1 MSQLTAKKRAQLR
14 NAAFAY
20 VDSKG
25 RRRLPIHD
33 EAHVRNALA
42 RFNQTRFEDDAARE
56 RARKRL
62 LTAAKKYGIVPIG
75 FITGQ
80 LATERLEGES
90 KARTGVVRGLP
101 SGQVT
106 FLLTDIEDSTGLSR
120 LLEDRY
126 ANLLGDVR
134 RLLRR
139 AVQRSGGKEV
149 DMRADELF
157 AVFKRPS
164 GALAAALAIQRRIG
178 SRSWPAGAEVR
189 LRIGIHTG
197 RPTLTD
203 GGYVGLASA
212 HCGSH
217 LLCRSRRSNFSL
229 ERRRASGRGI
239 GSSHRQLPQ
248 PRRSPAP
255 GPAGAAASLPA
266 GGARPSG
273 KLSSTSDHKSSR
285 FKARGSNTVSFAIE
299 EGPQWVKMRKSLNE
313 HMSPG
318 LP

>member
-1 MSQLTAKKRAQLR
+1 MSQLTAKTRAQLR

-90 KARTGVVRGLP
+90 SALAGVVRGLP

-106 FLLTDIEDSTGLSR
+106 LLLTDIEDSTGLLR

-149 DMRADELF
+149 DTRADELF

-164 GALAAALAIQRRIG
+164 GALAAALAIQRRVG
-178 SRSWPAGAEVR
+178 SRSWPAGAKVR

-203 GGYVGLASA
+203 GGYVGLAVHTAARICSA
-212 HCGSH
+212 GHGGQI
-217 LLCRSRRSNFSL
+217 LLSSDAVRSVEASAPRNVSFRSLGAHRLQGLPEPQPLFQLEAPDLPGNFPEPRTTNRSFQQQRAAMPPS
-229 ERRRASGRGI
+229 RRRA
-239 GSSHRQLPQ
+239 
-248 PRRSPAP
+248 
-255 GPAGAAASLPA
+255 
-266 GGARPSG
+266 
-273 KLSSTSDHKSSR
+273 
-285 FKARGSNTVSFAIE
+285 E
-299 EGPQWVKMRKSLNE
+299 
-313 HMSPG
+313 
-318 LP
+318 